1 MLREVFFVTTTPP
14 PIPSRSPSSDPPPN
28 PLGGKTLI
36 VDAASPTAYSLP
48 SAAIEAAGPTDMV
61 YVRAGLY
68 EDKIFVADRPVYLI
82 GEGRDAVQIVG
93 RRSGPLY
100 LQKVPSG
107 RIQGLTFRYIGSD
120 QHAAMN
126 VLDSSCTI
134 AQCRAMEGI
143 LSGLLLYGPD
153 CRATVSENEVCG
165 NRESGIFVFGGA
177 APRVADNRCVGNHH
191 FGLAARDAGAQPE
204 FVRNLCEDNWLSGI
218 VLFGA
223 AQAMLLENNC
233 RNNRQWGVVLTP
245 DCHTTPERTDL
256 LTTNKLGENPRGPLH
271 VTEHPL
277 ESIGR

>member
-1 MLREVFFVTTTPP
+1 MLLEGPLVTTPP
-14 PIPSRSPSSDPPPN
+14 PPLSPRSVPSDPPPN
-28 PLGGKTLI
+28 PLGGKTLL
-36 VDAASPTAYSLP
+36 VDASDPNAYSLP
-48 SAAIEAAGPTDMV
+48 SAAVAAAGPTDMV
-61 YVRAGLY
+61 FVRAGLY
-68 EDKIFVADRPVYLI
+68 EDKIFVADRPIYLI

-126 VLDSSCTI
+126 VLDSTCTI
-134 AQCRAMEGI
+134 AHCRAMEGI
-143 LSGLLLYGPD
+143 LSGMLLYGPD
-153 CRATVSENEVCG
+153 CRATVLENEVCG

-204 FVRNLCEDNWLSGI
+204 FVRNCCEDNWLSG
-218 VLFGA
+218 VLLFGA
-223 AQAMLLENNC
+223 AQAMLLENTC
-233 RNNRQWGVVLTP
+233 RRNRQWGVVLTP
-245 DCHTTPERTDL
+245 DCQTTPERAAL
-256 LTTNKLGENPRGPLH
+256 LTANTLADNPRGPLH
-271 VTEHPL
+271 VTAHPL